1 MPAKITPT
9 SRSLPIVLLRARE
22 QVMGP
27 IRTMLADVGI
37 TEQQWRVLRVLDEFG
52 PSDPTRIADA
62 ASLLLPSLTRILQ
75 KLDAK
80 RLIERSTD
88 PVDRRRQIVQITPAG
103 SRLIADNL
111 ASSVRLTRSVED
123 RLGTEKYNQ
132 LLDLLSELS
141 ALDLNDKS

>member
-1 MPAKITPT
+1 
-9 SRSLPIVLLRARE
+9 
-22 QVMGP
+22 MGP